1 MMRHCSA
8 LPAST
13 RSCPYLYRLGLRR
26 ARAIGAFPTAIGA
39 KAAYTL
45 IVR

>member
-1 MMRHCSA
+1 MMRQCSR

-26 ARAIGAFPTAIGA
+26 ARAIGAFPSAHRA